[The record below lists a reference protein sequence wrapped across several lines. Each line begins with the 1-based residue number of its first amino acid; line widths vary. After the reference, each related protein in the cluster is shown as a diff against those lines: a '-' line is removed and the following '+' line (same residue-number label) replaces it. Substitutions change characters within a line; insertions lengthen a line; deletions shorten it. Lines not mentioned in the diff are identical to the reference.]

1 MQNASSYFDIAQL
14 TLYLFWIFFAGL
26 ILHIRREDH
35 REGFPLVSDLPGRV
49 PLEET
54 GLNMPKPKTFL
65 LNDGTKAIAPRQEM
79 PEAEPKA
86 TPAASFPGAPLE
98 PTGDPMIDGVG
109 PASYAMRRE
118 IPDVVWET
126 GQPRIVPTRVDPSF
140 SVAEEDINPV
150 GLDVLGC
157 DGEVAGKAVECWMD
171 RSETV
176 LRFVEVA
183 VASNNRH
190 VLLPATMMVIA
201 SSEKRGVKTH
211 QIKVRAITAAQF
223 ANVPGLANPDQIT
236 RREEDRIYGYYAGG
250 TLYATPDRAEPLL

>member
-1 MQNASSYFDIAQL
+1 MQNASSYFDVAQM

-26 ILHIRREDH
+26 IIHIRREDH

-54 GLNMPKPKTFL
+54 GMLVPKAKVFS
-65 LNDGTKAIAPRQEM
+65 LNDGTTVLAPRLEA

-86 TPAASFPGAPLE
+86 APSASFPGAPLE

-118 IPDVVWET
+118 IADVMWET
-126 GQPRIVPTRVDPSF
+126 GAPRIVPTRVDPSF
-140 SVAEEDINPV
+140 QVAAEDPDPV
-150 GLDVLGC
+150 GMDVLGC
-157 DGEVAGKAVECWMD
+157 DGEVAGKVVDCWMD

-183 VASNNRH
+183 VASNGRH
-190 VLLPATMMVIA
+190 VLLPATLTLI
-201 SSEKRGVKTH
+201 STSDRRGVKLR
-211 QIKVRAITAAQF
+211 QIKVRSITAAQF

-236 RREEDRIYGYYAGG
+236 RREEDRIYGYFAGG
-250 TLYATPDRAEPLL
+250 TLYATPDRTEPLL